1 MVEITPDA
9 IVFWKSGYFSLNA
22 TIVFTWMVMV
32 LLALTAWLATRRLSI
47 EPPLSRWQNLL
58 EIIVTYM
65 RNQIRE
71 ITMQD
76 SDRYL
81 PFVGTLFLFISVSNL
96 LGIVPGYYPPTASL
110 STTAALAVCVF
121 FAVPIY
127 GIAQQGLIGYLK
139 HYSQPSVFM
148 VPFHIIGELSRT
160 LSLAVRLFGNIM
172 SGTMIIAILLLVTP
186 LFVPII
192 LQALGLLIGL
202 VQAYIFA
209 ILATVYIASA
219 TRVYEGKEQSDKE
232 QSDKKQ
238 PDKEQSDKQE
248 YKGGI

>member
-9 IVFWKSGYFSLNA
+9 IVLWNLGPFPLNA
-22 TIVFTWMVMV
+22 TIVFTWLVTILLV
-32 LLALTAWLATRRLSI
+32 LIAWLATRRLSV

-58 EIIVTYM
+58 EIVVTYM
-65 RNQIRE
+65 RDQIRE
-71 ITMQD
+71 ITRQD

-81 PFVGTLFLFISVSNL
+81 PFLGTLFLFISVSNL
-96 LGIVPGYYPPTASL
+96 LSIVPGYYPPTASL

-127 GIAQQGLIGYLK
+127 GIAQQGLVGYLK

-172 SGTMIIAILLLVTP
+172 SGTMIIAILLLITP
-186 LFVPII
+186 LFVPIV
-192 LQALGLLIGL
+192 LQVLGLLIGL

-209 ILATVYIASA
+209 VLATVYIASA
-219 TRVYEGKEQSDKE
+219 TRVHEGKK
-232 QSDKKQ
+232 
-238 PDKEQSDKQE
+238 QSDKQE